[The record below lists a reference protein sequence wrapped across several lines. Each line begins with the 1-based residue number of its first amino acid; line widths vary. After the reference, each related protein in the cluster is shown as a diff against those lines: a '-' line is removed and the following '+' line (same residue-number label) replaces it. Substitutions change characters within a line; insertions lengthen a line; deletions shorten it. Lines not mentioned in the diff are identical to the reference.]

1 MGIRP
6 SRLAS
11 VPVSIETIMADP
23 VITLCHR
30 SSNRGTEQI
39 KSAVKWELSDSVVMC
54 VTTIFDIFLSFLP
67 LGQYNPQLLAKLFQ
81 FSAQLINFYLIFFY
95 YLWVFSSSSSS
106 SSNIST
112 KSANAKNWCGLN
124 NIFWWRF
131 LLESNNALTLN
142 GVHSIQLRQTDV
154 SYFTSTR
161 TVSTTRPADSE

>member
-39 KSAVKWELSDSVVMC
+39 KSAVKWELSDSVLMC

-95 YLWVFSSSSSS
+95 YLWVFSSSSS
-106 SSNIST
+106 NICHGVGPLVDPFQSHVSRSLF
-112 KSANAKNWCGLN
+112 KGLPWFPVPVGQQYF
-124 NIFWWRF
+124 I
-131 LLESNNALTLN
+131 TLGN
-142 GVHSIQLRQTDV
+142 L
-154 SYFTSTR
+154 F
-161 TVSTTRPADSE
+161 